1 MFLVPYTKK
10 DQNFRKSSFY
20 AHRAQGEYS
29 NISGQFIFAP
39 LESSLLRGEITI
51 FSYTTG
57 SLIVQF
63 LIWLFHNLRYLF
75 SATHSLGA
83 YIEIYGHNSIFGLPL
98 ILIYTMSGG
107 RTVEKLIKHDFQFVQ
122 RFQPHIIILEIGTN
136 DLSMARP
143 ETVGSKIDDLVA
155 LLLTVPTVKV
165 IGVCL
170 VTFRASS
177 PEFNEKV
184 TLLNQYLKVVFE
196 DVFNVFCWTHKGFTQ
211 PTISPLLK
219 DGVHFTRRAEYTLY
233 CSYRGAILK
242 AIQILSTLS

>member
-1 MFLVPYTKK
+1 MAFSQPKVLI
-10 DQNFRKSSFY
+10 FGHSFVRRL
-20 AHRAQGEYS
+20 HRDLRAQFDIRAALNFNLHHVS
-29 NISGQFIFAP
+29 
-39 LESSLLRGEITI
+39 
-51 FSYTTG
+51 TTLHG
-57 SLIVQF
+57 V
-63 LIWLFHNLRYLF
+63 
-75 SATHSLGA
+75 
-83 YIEIYGHNSIFGLPL
+83 
-98 ILIYTMSGG
+98 GG

-122 RFQPHIIILEIGTN
+122 RFQPHIILEIGTN

-184 TLLNQYLKVVFE
+184 TLLNQYLKVVFD

-211 PTISPLLK
+211 PTISPFLK

-233 CSYRGAILK
+233 HSYRGAILK
-242 AIQILSTLS
+242 AIQILFFCEA